1 MRLDWMH
8 RTLRG
13 IRRPVVATV
22 TGLTMA
28 SAVAAAGVAAD
39 PADDALA
46 KLNEL
51 SRQAEQTTEAMHSA
65 QIDLDEKL
73 ADQRAAEEQHDKD
86 LAAAE
91 QARNQLAGYQR
102 SVDGFAATMY
112 MGGRTDGFDA
122 IMTASS
128 PQAVIDKLSVQQVMG
143 TEMNTQMTQFRQ
155 AGVRASE
162 AEQASAASAAEAK
175 AAADEAAE
183 VRSGL
188 QAKARELQTQ
198 IAIVKAQ
205 YLALTPVQRT
215 ALADVGPPP
224 EALPADPP
232 PPEAVPGGPP
242 DALLPGAGSGA
253 GSVAVQAALTRVGS
267 PYSWGGSGPGA
278 FDCSGL
284 VMWAFQQAGI
294 SLPHSSY
301 ALAAGGQPVSLSE
314 LQPGDVLSF
323 YSDASHVG
331 LYIGDGMIVH
341 ASTYGVPVA
350 VVPMTASGPIYNA
363 RRY

>member
-1 MRLDWMH
+1 MH

-13 IRRPVVATV
+13 IRRPLIATV
-22 TGLTMA
+22 AGLTVA
-28 SAVAAAGVAAD
+28 SGAVAAGVGAD
-39 PADDALA
+39 PADDALT

-51 SRQAEQTTEAMHSA
+51 SRQAEQTTEAIHAA

-73 ADQRAAEEQHDKD
+73 AAQQDAEEQHDKD

-91 QARNQLAGYQR
+91 SARNQLTGYQEA
-102 SVDGFAATMY
+102 VDGFAVAMY
-112 MGGRTDGFDA
+112 MGGHTDGLDA
-122 IMTASS
+122 ILTASS
-128 PQAVIDKLSVQQVMG
+128 PQSMIDKLSVQQVMG
-143 TEMNTQMTQFRQ
+143 TEMETQMTGFRE
-155 AGVRASE
+155 AGARADK
-162 AEQASAASAAEAK
+162 AEEASAASAAEAK

-183 VRSGL
+183 VRTGL
-188 QAKARELQTQ
+188 QSKARELRTQ

-205 YLALTPVQRT
+205 YLALSPVQRT
-215 ALADVGPPP
+215 AMADVGPPP
-224 EALPADPP
+224 EALPA
-232 PPEAVPGGPP
+232 PEALPGGPP
-242 DALLPGAGSGA
+242 DALIPGPGGGSGA
-253 GSVAVQAALTRVGS
+253 GAVAVQAALTRVGS

-294 SLPHSSY
+294 ALPHSSY
-301 ALAAGGQPVSLSE
+301 AMAAGGQPVSLSE